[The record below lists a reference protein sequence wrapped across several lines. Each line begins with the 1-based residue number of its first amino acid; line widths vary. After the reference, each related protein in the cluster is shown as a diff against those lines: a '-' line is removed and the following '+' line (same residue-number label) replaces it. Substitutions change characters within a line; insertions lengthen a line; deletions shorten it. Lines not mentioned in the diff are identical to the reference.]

1 MIKLGLLILGVRLM
15 AGQHT
20 LNVLVEV
27 RILHPQLKNSALEF
41 FILNIQVTVAVLGF
55 LQRSVN
61 KPA

>member
-1 MIKLGLLILGVRLM
+1 
-15 AGQHT
+15 
-20 LNVLVEV
+20 
-27 RILHPQLKNSALEF
+27 LEF